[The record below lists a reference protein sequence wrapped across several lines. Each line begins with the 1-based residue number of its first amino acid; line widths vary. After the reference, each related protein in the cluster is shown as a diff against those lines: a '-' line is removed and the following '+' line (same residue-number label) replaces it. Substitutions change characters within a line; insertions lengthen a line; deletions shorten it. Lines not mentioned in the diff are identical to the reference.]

1 MTYFVKAL
9 VCLVALEHIYILVM
23 EMFLWTKPRTL
34 KMFGLTREFAEATT
48 ALAANQGLYNGF
60 LAVGLLWGLLH
71 PNNDFGLQLCVF
83 FLLCILIAAIYGAVT
98 VKRSILF
105 VQGLP
110 TFLALF
116 GIIFLNF

>member
-34 KMFGLTREFAEATT
+34 KVFGLTREFAEATT

-71 PNNDFGLQLCVF
+71 PNNSFGLQICVF
-83 FLLCILIAAIYGAVT
+83 FLSCVLIAAIYGAAT
-98 VKRSILF
+98 VKKSIL
-105 VQGLP
+105 VIQGLP
-110 TFLALF
+110 AFLAFCGVFFLLF
-116 GIIFLNF
+116 